1 MPRQLNHSDD
11 SDDEHALEAELEK
24 LQLQYKVSEQQ
35 RLQYSIEVQ
44 KKIRLQKYKNINPN
58 FNLKKLYIFLYMF

>member
-1 MPRQLNHSDD
+1 MPRPNRDSDS
-11 SDDEHALEAELEK
+11 SDDENALETELEK

-44 KKIRLQKYKNINPN
+44 KKIRLQKYWNLNI
-58 FNLKKLYIFLYMF
+58 LY